1 MERRKIVDE
10 SYIGCQDSCHA
21 VWQERLRSDNLEKAI
36 EDLKRQLRE
45 KEKKIK
51 NYEFVKEYITNEL
64 KEEIIY
70 EFFKVFEEF
79 LESNMPIYNSIRNKV
94 SSFEKI
100 KAVFLHSKED
110 LYDLWFIIEEND
122 FDLKHKISEIFCEIV
137 ESYDSLVFD
146 IMVLTIDNID
156 LDKLKEESYKTI
168 YIKN

>member
-1 MERRKIVDE
+1 MERRQIVNE
-10 SYIGCQDSCHA
+10 NYLGCQDSCLA
-21 VWQERLRSDNLEKAI
+21 VRREQLRSDDLERSI
-36 EDLKRQLRE
+36 EVLKRQLRE
-45 KEKKIK
+45 SKKKIK
-51 NYEFVKEYITNEL
+51 RFESIQEYIKNEL
-64 KEEIIY
+64 KDEIID
-70 EFFKVFEEF
+70 EFFKVFEEIV
-79 LESNMPIYNSIRNKV
+79 ESNMPIYNSIRDKV

-100 KAVFLHSKED
+100 EAVVLHSKEE

-146 IMVLTIDNID
+146 IMILTIDNIN